1 MYGILLLLWACICAG
16 CGTSGRQ
23 QPDTSKDIVLAYVT
37 SNGKTLPDPSLVT
50 HINYAFGH
58 VDSTFSKVVI
68 DRESRLQEIANL
80 KKDAPHL
87 KVLLSIGGW
96 AVVVSAKWQPTSNAV
111 CRLPATAAE

>member
-1 MYGILLLLWACICAG
+1 MKNMYGILLLLWACICAG
-16 CGTSGRQ
+16 CGNSGRQ

-68 DRESRLQEIANL
+68 E
-80 KKDAPHL
+80 P
-87 KVLLSIGGW
+87 
-96 AVVVSAKWQPTSNAV
+96 
-111 CRLPATAAE
+111 